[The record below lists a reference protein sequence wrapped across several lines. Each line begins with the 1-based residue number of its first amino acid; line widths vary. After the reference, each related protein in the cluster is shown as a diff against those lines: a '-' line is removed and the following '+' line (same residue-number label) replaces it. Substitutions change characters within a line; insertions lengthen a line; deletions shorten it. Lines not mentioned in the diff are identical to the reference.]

1 MYITDKKL
9 PTPPV
14 SVFVIIFLLLPSPP
28 NTAPPP
34 HTQTVLNRG
43 AIPDRTFTLGDY
55 GEIPLVTV
63 GDSAFPHFSWL
74 IECYEKSKIK
84 EHLYF
89 NKIFFSA
96 RMVSENTYGI
106 LKGRW
111 RFLHN

>member
-1 MYITDKKL
+1 MYVAGKKL

-14 SVFVIIFLLLPSPP
+14 SLC
-28 NTAPPP
+28 
-34 HTQTVLNRG
+34 HYRG

-55 GEIPLVTV
+55 GDIPLVTV
-63 GDSAFPHFSWL
+63 GDSAFPRFSWL

-89 NKIFFSA
+89 NKMLFSA
-96 RMVSENTYGI
+96 RVVSENTYGM
-106 LKGRW
+106 LKGR